1 MLIFTYDR
9 CRYTAQFIVWAFSLE
24 VMIAESYGKYQ
35 EPYPKDA
42 TEINQSIII
51 EKYNK
56 LENGSI

>member
-1 MLIFTYDR
+1 
-9 CRYTAQFIVWAFSLE
+9 
-24 VMIAESYGKYQ
+24 MIAESYGKYQ

>member
-1 MLIFTYDR
+1 
-9 CRYTAQFIVWAFSLE
+9 
-24 VMIAESYGKYQ
+24 MIAESYGKYQ
-35 EPYPKDA
+35 EHNPKDA